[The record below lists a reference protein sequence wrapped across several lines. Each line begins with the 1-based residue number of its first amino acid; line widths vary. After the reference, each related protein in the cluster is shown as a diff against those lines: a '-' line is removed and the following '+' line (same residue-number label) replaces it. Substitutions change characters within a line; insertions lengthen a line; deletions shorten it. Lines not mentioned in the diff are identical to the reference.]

1 MPVVP
6 AEGAL
11 LERIF
16 DLTYPIWH
24 EGLTRRGYAQW
35 NVGQLRTPWARQRLQ
50 RLALVDDAGDLL
62 ATLKRYR
69 FDVRINGHVG
79 WMCGIGA
86 VFTPPDRRGRG
97 HAAALIN
104 QVVEQ
109 ARQEGA
115 LVAALFSEIDPGFYG
130 RLGFSPIPLD
140 EVTVNIARKDGAP
153 AMLVR
158 AGDDRDLPAIAALHA
173 ARIQGAPFALDRD
186 VTAIQFA
193 LAKKRLFAGLSPGGT
208 RQLEFYVAEEGAS
221 AVAYVVLHVTP
232 RGWTMEEAG
241 DRDPAGARLGGML
254 QVLAARE
261 PSLAAPLI
269 RTWWPRSFPVP
280 PQLTLSDRTD
290 PADVF
295 MLRPLA
301 DISMPRRADDV
312 FFGRSDFF

>member
-1 MPVVP
+1 MPIVP

-35 NVGQLRTPWARQRLQ
+35 NLGQLRTPWAGQRLQ
-50 RLALVDDAGDLL
+50 RLALVDAAGDVL

-69 FDVRINGHVG
+69 FDVRLGGREG

-97 HAAALIN
+97 HATALIE
-104 QVVEQ
+104 QVLDE
-109 ARQEGA
+109 AKREGA
-115 LVAALFSEIDPGFYG
+115 LVAALFSEIDPAFYA
-130 RLGFSPIPLD
+130 RLGFATVPLD
-140 EVTVNIARKDGAP
+140 EVTVNIARKNGAP

-158 AGDDRDLPAIAALHA
+158 AGDDRDLPAIAVLHA
-173 ARIQGAPFALDRD
+173 TRTEAAPFALRRD
-186 VTAIQFA
+186 VAAIQFA
-193 LAKKRLFAGLSPGGT
+193 LARKRLFAGLSSEGARP
-208 RQLEFYVAEEGAS
+208 LEFYVAEEGAS
-221 AVAYVVLHVTP
+221 AVGYVVLHVTP
-232 RGWTMEEAG
+232 RGWTLEEAG

-261 PSLAAPLI
+261 PSLAPPLI

-280 PQLTLSDRTD
+280 PQLSLSDRTD
-290 PADVF
+290 PSDVL

-301 DISMPRRADDV
+301 DVTPPQSADDV
-312 FFGRSDFF
+312 FYWRSDFF